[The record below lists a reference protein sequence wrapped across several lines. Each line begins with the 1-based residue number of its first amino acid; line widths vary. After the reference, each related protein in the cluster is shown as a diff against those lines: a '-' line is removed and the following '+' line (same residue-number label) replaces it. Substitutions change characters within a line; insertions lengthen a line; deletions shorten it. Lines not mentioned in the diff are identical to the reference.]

1 MVNSHQEKKKINSH
15 HRPFSL
21 ETLSNVWIRP
31 GSVEAPPIPHK
42 TAPSSHLCSWA
53 PYYNLG
59 HNRAINVNRA
69 LSVSTRPRG
78 NGLAPIL
85 ILSTQSDRPDGH
97 FKDGRRKFL
106 FHPSDPGVI
115 RSFYKSSARM
125 TTFAQPVV
133 RLFDQMSLK
142 S

>member
-1 MVNSHQEKKKINSH
+1 MLGFTVSLGLQPQFLAISFANFSLLVNSH

-42 TAPSSHLCSWA
+42 PAPSSHLCSWA

-69 LSVSTRPRG
+69 LSVSTRPE
-78 NGLAPIL
+78 A
-85 ILSTQSDRPDGH
+85 TD
-97 FKDGRRKFL
+97 
-106 FHPSDPGVI
+106 
-115 RSFYKSSARM
+115 
-125 TTFAQPVV
+125 
-133 RLFDQMSLK
+133 
-142 S
+142 